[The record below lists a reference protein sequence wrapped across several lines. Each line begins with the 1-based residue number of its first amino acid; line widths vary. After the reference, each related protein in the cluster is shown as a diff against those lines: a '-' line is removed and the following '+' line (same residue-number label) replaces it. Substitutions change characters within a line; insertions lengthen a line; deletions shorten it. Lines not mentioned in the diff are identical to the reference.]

1 MEIGFHGGHSAE
13 TFLSTNKNIKLV
25 SFDIGQHNCVN
36 LGKSFID
43 KKYPGR
49 HTLIL
54 GDSLSTIPTYSSS
67 NNIYFDVILIDG
79 GHFYNIAK
87 GDLLNCKKLAH
98 KNTTVLMDD
107 TVNNPKWLHKHN
119 EGPNKAWNEV
129 KQNNIVHE
137 LGSED
142 YCDGRGMSWGKYNI

>member
-1 MEIGFHGGHSAE
+1 
-13 TFLSTNKNIKLV
+13 
-25 SFDIGQHNCVN
+25 
-36 LGKSFID
+36 
-43 KKYPGR
+43 
-49 HTLIL
+49 
-54 GDSLSTIPTYSSS
+54 
-67 NNIYFDVILIDG
+67 
-79 GHFYNIAK
+79 
-87 GDLLNCKKLAH
+87 
-98 KNTTVLMDD
+98 MDD